1 MKKLVMTL
9 MASSV
14 LTANVALADTTVYGK
29 INLSVNQTQVEEG
42 GTDTQD
48 NLELVS
54 HASRLGFKGD
64 TEITEALKAIAK
76 IEYEVSADGDGLK
89 NAVNGERE
97 EIFTAR
103 NVYVGVEGD
112 WGQFIG
118 GRKDTPLKTLG
129 KKAELFN
136 DYYLGDIKNALEGEN
151 RVSNMV
157 QYASPEMA
165 GVKVYAM
172 GVLGEESGVEVK
184 DNPSS
189 PEDES
194 AQNDRNSVDGFSIV
208 ADYSLDN
215 FTVGLGFDSDVDKR
229 DLIRLAANYTFAD
242 SVTLGALVQS
252 SEISDEDKYGVADET
267 GYVASLAWKLDSWK
281 LKVQYAAADIDEDAD
296 KDAEKIS
303 LVLGADYKLAKTTK
317 VYGYFASDEQTDTA
331 GVKEEQS
338 TFGLGLEHKF

>member
-89 NAVNGERE
+89 NAVSGERE

-157 QYASPEMA
+157 QYASPDMA

-172 GVLGEESGVEVK
+172 GVLGEESGVE
-184 DNPSS
+184 
-189 PEDES
+189 S
-194 AQNDRNSVDGFSIV
+194 APGLDDNDRDSVDGFSIV

-296 KDAEKIS
+296 KDAEKTS